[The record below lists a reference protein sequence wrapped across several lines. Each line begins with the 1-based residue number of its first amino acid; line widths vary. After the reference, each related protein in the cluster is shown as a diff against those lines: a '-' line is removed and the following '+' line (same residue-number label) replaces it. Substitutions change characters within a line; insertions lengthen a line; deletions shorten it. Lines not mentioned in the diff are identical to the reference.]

1 MEQDRHQHV
10 LFPES
15 LDDYIDA
22 AHPVH
27 FLAVFVHG
35 LDLKALG
42 FTHSTPN
49 QIGRPSYHPGDRL
62 QLYRYGCFNTI
73 RSRRQ
78 REHDSQRNLELMW
91 LLHKLTPDFKT
102 IADCRQANPHALQG
116 VCRACTVL
124 CKTLD
129 LFGRELI
136 AIDGSTCKAVKSQSR
151 HVTEKKLQN
160 LLQHINERINTSL
173 KELDEQDTIEAH
185 TKNPITQVVQEKI
198 DQ

>member
-1 MEQDRHQHV
+1 M
-10 LFPES
+10 
-15 LDDYIDA
+15 
-22 AHPVH
+22 
-27 FLAVFVHG
+27 
-35 LDLKALG
+35 
-42 FTHSTPN
+42 
-49 QIGRPSYHPGDRL
+49 
-62 QLYRYGCFNTI
+62 
-73 RSRRQ
+73 RSSRQ
-78 REHDSQRNLELMW
+78 REHESQRTRELMG

-129 LFGRELI
+129 LFGRDLL
-136 AIDGSTCKAVKSQSR
+136 AIDGSTCKAVNSTSR
-151 HVTEKKLQN
+151 NFTEKKLQN
-160 LLQHINERINTSL
+160 LLKQINEKIQTSL